1 MTKSVNKR
9 LLILLAAFVLVLGGM
24 WALRGTFAS
33 MVNYND
39 GVEKKLEGEQ
49 QYYVALQYWNG
60 SGYVSLLGDNAQQPF
75 TDGSAMCP
83 GRSEIAYLQVTNNEK
98 FPIDTILSLDV
109 TSSGFDNTI
118 SYAVLEGDWVD
129 KPDHPASWSEFA
141 AKANGSKV
149 LSVAKHE
156 LQKLEPLAAG
166 ETRWLAVCIHMDESA
181 TSAYQNKRMEMKFDL
196 RMNAN
201 YKPGDVPANND

>member
-39 GVEKKLEGEQ
+39 AEQKLEGER
-49 QYYVALQYWNG
+49 YNMALQYWNG
-60 SGYVSLLGDNAQQPF
+60 SEYVSLLGDNAQQPF

-83 GRSEIAYLQVTNNEK
+83 GRSEIAYLRLTNNEE
-98 FPIDTILSLDV
+98 FPIDTTLSLDV
-109 TSSGFDNTI
+109 TASGFDNTI
-118 SYAVLEGDWVD
+118 SYAVLEGDWVNNQER
-129 KPDHPASWSEFA
+129 PASWSDFA
-141 AKANGSKV
+141 ARANGSKV
-149 LSVAKHE
+149 LSVDKHE
-156 LQKLEPLAAG
+156 LQKLEPLPAR

-181 TSAYQNKRMEMKFDL
+181 TSAYQNQRMEMKFDL

-201 YKPGDVPANND
+201 YKPGEDPINNN

>member
-33 MVNYND
+33 MVNYE
-39 GVEKKLEGEQ
+39 GGEEKLAGK
-49 QYYVALQYWNG
+49 QYNVALQYWNG
-60 SGYVSLLGDNAQQPF
+60 SEYVSLLGDNAQQPF

-83 GRSEIAYLQVTNNEK
+83 GRSEIAYLQLTNNEK

-109 TSSGFDNTI
+109 ASSGFDSTI
-118 SYAVLEGDWVD
+118 SYAVLEGDWVNNQE
-129 KPDHPASWSEFA
+129 HPASWSEFSDR
-141 AKANGSKV
+141 ANGSKV

-156 LQKLEPLAAG
+156 LQKLEPLPAG
-166 ETRWLAVCIHMDESA
+166 ETRWLAVCIHMDENA

-201 YKPGDVPANND
+201 YEPGVDPINNN

>member
-33 MVNYND
+33 QVNYN
-39 GVEKKLEGEQ
+39 GPEEKLIGSRYAVE
-49 QYYVALQYWNG
+49 LQYWNG
-60 SGYVSLLGDNAQQPF
+60 SDYVSLLGDNAQQPF

-83 GRSEIAYLQVTNNEK
+83 GRSEIAYLRVTNNEK

-109 TSSGFDNTI
+109 TASGFDSTI
-118 SYAVLEGDWVD
+118 SYAVLEGDWVNN
-129 KPDHPASWSEFA
+129 PNQPASWSEFA
-141 AKANGSKV
+141 TKANGSKV

-156 LQKLEPLAAG
+156 LLKLEPLAAG

-201 YKPGDVPANND
+201 YKPDEDPANN

>member
-33 MVNYND
+33 MVNYSGNKEELT
-39 GVEKKLEGEQ
+39 GNRYAVE
-49 QYYVALQYWNG
+49 LQYWN
-60 SGYVSLLGDNAQQPF
+60 SSDYVSLLGDNAQQPF

-83 GRSEIAYLQVTNNEK
+83 GRSEIAYLQLTNNEK

-109 TSSGFDNTI
+109 ASSGFDSTI
-118 SYAVLEGDWVD
+118 SYAVLEGDWVNN
-129 KPDHPASWSEFA
+129 PDHPASWSKFA
-141 AKANGSKV
+141 AQANGSKV

-156 LQKLEPLAAG
+156 LLKLKPLAAG
-166 ETRWLAVCIHMDESA
+166 ETRCLAVCIHMDESA

-196 RMNAN
+196 RMNAD
-201 YKPGDVPANND
+201 YEPGVVPVNND